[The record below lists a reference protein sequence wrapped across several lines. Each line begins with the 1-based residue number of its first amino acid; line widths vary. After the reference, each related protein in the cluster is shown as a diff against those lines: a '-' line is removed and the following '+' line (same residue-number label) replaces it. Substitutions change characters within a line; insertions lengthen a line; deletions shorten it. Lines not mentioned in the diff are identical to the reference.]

1 MKVALFCGTMLPNHY
16 ANVHSVRVS
25 RRVPKIFLSG
35 VGVGGRG
42 ADSVADDIFVWFKKM
57 L

>member
-1 MKVALFCGTMLPNHY
+1 MLPNHY